1 MQLAI
6 GVAKAAPGLLNAQ
19 GEKAKIRAR
28 NKAKREQYDFLLQQR
43 KRDWQNQLSIW
54 GAKRNKYTIDVTE
67 NDLAAHRGY
76 AQAQAGLNAVYDQ
89 AAQNNEAALIKFL
102 NKHGTLA
109 AKGRT
114 GRGVGRINVMEL
126 AEMERKQGRE
136 FHRITKSREAYL
148 ANIEQIEGKARSR
161 RRGLRSQLGFA
172 PVPQL
177 APPPPIMEDENVT
190 GKIAAA
196 ALEGI
201 FAGLSSGVTAPGIPT
216 GGEEG
221 GETDVKSLFGNTSNP
236 FEGSK
241 DIFSSTQTG
250 WSTDLSSQARWDPST
265 FGNYVPMSPATSFGL
280 NNFASTYN
288 SAQYGFNWL
297 FNRKQ

>member
-177 APPPPIMEDENVT
+177 APPPPIMEDENVM
-190 GKIAAA
+190 GKIAAS

-201 FAGLSSGVTAPGIPT
+201 FAGLTSGVTAPGTPT
-216 GGEEG
+216 GGETEG
-221 GETDVKSLFGNTSNP
+221 GGTGGRTESLFRNP
-236 FEGSK
+236 FDAGSK
-241 DIFSSTQTG
+241 DIFSSTQAN
-250 WSTDLSSQARWDPST
+250 WSYPDGLDEQSRWDPST
-265 FGNYVPMSPATSFGL
+265 FGKFIPTSPATSFGI

-288 SAQYGFNWL
+288 FGKRL
-297 FNRKQ
+297 FMK

>member
-1 MQLAI
+1 MWMQLAI
-6 GVAKAAPGLLNAQ
+6 GVAKAAPGLLGAQ
-19 GEKAKIRAR
+19 GEKARIRAR

-54 GAKRNKYTIDVTE
+54 GAKRNKYVIDVTE

-126 AEMERKQGRE
+126 AEMERAQGRE

-161 RRGLRSQLGFA
+161 RRGLRSELGFA

-177 APPPPIMEDENVT
+177 APPPPQMESENVT

-201 FAGLSSGVTAPGIPT
+201 FAGLSSGVTAPGTPT
-216 GGEEG
+216 GGGEG
-221 GETDVKSLFGNTSNP
+221 GEGTDVKALFGNINP
-236 FEGSK
+236 LEGPK
-241 DIFSSTQTG
+241 NPYSSTQTDFSNPA
-250 WSTDLSSQARWDPST
+250 WWDPSILK
-265 FGNYVPMSPATSFGL
+265 NYVAMSPATSSGIT
-280 NNFASTYN
+280 NFASTYN
-288 SAQYGFNWL
+288 VTQDGINWFL
-297 FNRKQ
+297 NK

>member
-1 MQLAI
+1 MWMQLAI
-6 GVAKAAPGLLNAQ
+6 GVAKAAPGLLGAQ
-19 GEKAKIRAR
+19 GEKARIRAR

-54 GAKRNKYTIDVTE
+54 GAKRNKYVIDVTE

-126 AEMERKQGRE
+126 AEMERPQGRE

-161 RRGLRSQLGFA
+161 RRGLRSELGFA

-177 APPPPIMEDENVT
+177 APPPPQMESENVT

-201 FAGLSSGVTAPGIPT
+201 FAGLSSGVTAPGTPT
-216 GGEEG
+216 GGGEG
-221 GETDVKSLFGNTSNP
+221 GEGTDVKSLCGNITP
-236 FEGSK
+236 LEGPNTPY
-241 DIFSSTQTG
+241 SSTQTDFSNPA
-250 WSTDLSSQARWDPST
+250 WWDPSILK
-265 FGNYVPMSPATSFGL
+265 NYVAMSPATSSGIT
-280 NNFASTYN
+280 NFASTYN
-288 SAQYGFNWL
+288 VTQDGINWFL
-297 FNRKQ
+297 NK

>member
-1 MQLAI
+1 MWMQLAI

-28 NKAKREQYDFLLQQR
+28 NKAKREQYNFLLQQR

-54 GAKRNKYTIDVTE
+54 GAKRNKYIIDVTE

-126 AEMERKQGRE
+126 AEMERAQGRE

-161 RRGLRSQLGFA
+161 RRGLRSELGFA

-177 APPPPIMEDENVT
+177 APPPPQMESENVT

-201 FAGLSSGVTAPGIPT
+201 FAGISKGVGAPGIPT
-216 GGEEG
+216 GGGEG
-221 GETDVKSLFGNTSNP
+221 GEGTDVKSLFGNTFNP

-241 DIFSSTQTG
+241 DISSSTQKD
-250 WSTDLSSQARWDPST
+250 WSNPAMWTS
-265 FGNYVPMSPATSFGL
+265 SPATSFGTQ
-280 NNFASTYN
+280 NFASTYN
-288 SAQYGFNWL
+288 FAQDGINWL

>member
-1 MQLAI
+1 MWMQLAI
-6 GVAKAAPGLLNAQ
+6 GVAKAAPGLLGAQ
-19 GEKAKIRAR
+19 GEKARIRAR

-54 GAKRNKYTIDVTE
+54 GAKRNKYIIDVTE

-126 AEMERKQGRE
+126 AEMERAQGRE
-136 FHRITKSREAYL
+136 FHKITKSREAYL

-161 RRGLRSQLGFA
+161 RRGLRSELGFA

-177 APPPPIMEDENVT
+177 APPPPQMESENVT

-216 GGEEG
+216 GGSG
-221 GETDVKSLFGNTSNP
+221 GQGASGGKWITDGTGIGIGDMSKGSYQTPLGFFSNNNKNDSEIDWLSLASM
-236 FEGSK
+236 
-241 DIFSSTQTG
+241 
-250 WSTDLSSQARWDPST
+250 
-265 FGNYVPMSPATSFGL
+265 GNYGQPSYVPSLASGL
-280 NNFASTYN
+280 YN
-288 SAQYGFNWL
+288 IL
-297 FNRKQ
+297 KK

>member
-1 MQLAI
+1 MAI
-6 GVAKAAPGLLNAQ
+6 GIGAAKAAPGLLGAQ
-19 GEKAKIRAR
+19 GEKARIRAR

-76 AQAQAGLNAVYDQ
+76 AQAQVGLNAVYDQ

-126 AEMERKQGRE
+126 AAMEREQGRE
-136 FHRITKSREAYL
+136 FHKITKSREAYL

-177 APPPPIMEDENVT
+177 APPPPIMEDENVM
-190 GKIAAA
+190 GKIAAS

-201 FAGLSSGVTAPGIPT
+201 FAGMTSGLGAPGIPT
-216 GGEEG
+216 GEG
-221 GETDVKSLFGNTSNP
+221 Q
-236 FEGSK
+236 EGSGGQ
-241 DIFSSTQTG
+241 D
-250 WSTDLSSQARWDPST
+250 W
-265 FGNYVPMSPATSFGL
+265 TSFLTPLGGGKD
-280 NNFASTYN
+280 NNKDDSEI
-288 SAQYGFNWL
+288 NWFKVVARNDGQTPL
-297 FNRKQ
+297 LESLARLAINK

>member
-19 GEKAKIRAR
+19 GEKARIRAR

-54 GAKRNKYTIDVTE
+54 GAKRNKYTLDVTE

-126 AEMERKQGRE
+126 AAMEREQGRE
-136 FHRITKSREAYL
+136 FHKITKSREAYL

-161 RRGLRSQLGFA
+161 RRGLRSELGFA

-177 APPPPIMEDENVT
+177 APPPPQMESENVT

-201 FAGLSSGVTAPGIPT
+201 FAGLSSGVTAPGTPT
-216 GGEEG
+216 GGGKG
-221 GETDVKSLFGNTSNP
+221 GSGGQGIKSFTTP
-236 FEGSK
+236 WDK
-241 DIFSSTQTG
+241 DIFSSTQTDFSNPA
-250 WSTDLSSQARWDPST
+250 WWDPSILKP
-265 FGNYVPMSPATSFGL
+265 NYVAMSPATSSGIT
-280 NNFASTYN
+280 NFASTYN
-288 SAQYGFNWL
+288 VTQDGINWFL
-297 FNRKQ
+297 NK